1 MLAEVGNG
9 DVLIWM
15 LEFFFFVIWFYLLII
30 VFGDLFRDHETSGV
44 AKALWIILLIFLPYF
59 GVFIYVLARGPGMA
73 GRQAVAAKNAQQ
85 DMDAYIRAAAGSGS
99 SAADQI
105 ANAKSLL
112 DSGAITQVEFE
123 QLKVKALA

>member
-73 GRQAVAAKNAQQ
+73 GRQAVAAKSAQQ
-85 DMDAYIRAAAGSGS
+85 DMDAYIRSAAGSS

-112 DSGAITQVEFE
+112 DAGTINQAEFD
-123 QLKVKALA
+123 QLKAKALA